1 MNISKNVIRDLLPV
15 YVAGEAS
22 METRALVDVALAED
36 AELREEAGGLAT
48 VPSLPEP
55 PASAD
60 PGIAALKRTQ
70 RLLRKRT
77 FLVGFCYFFT
87 ALTFAFVDRSGG
99 VSYKLAA
106 TVCLGIGLGGWAL
119 FLRNAVRL
127 RDTGL
132 QPRHSIWPQLAW
144 LLGANCILAACG
156 AVLYDWTHWPLLQR
170 QAPLL
175 VPLAMSLAYVG
186 QRLKQFKPN
195 EEVTMPVE
203 TLVTL
208 AERHDREEEE

>member
-22 METRALVDVALAED
+22 SETRALVDAALAED
-36 AELREEAGGLAT
+36 EELRAEAGGLGT
-48 VPSLPEP
+48 VPSWPEP
-55 PASAD
+55 PAPVD

-87 ALTFAFVDRSGG
+87 ALTFAFVGRPGG
-99 VSYKLAA
+99 VPFKLAA
-106 TVCLGIGLGGWAL
+106 TACLAIGLGGWIE

-144 LLGANCILAACG
+144 LLGANCILIACG
-156 AVLYDWTHWPLLQR
+156 AVLYNWTHWSFLDR
-170 QAPLL
+170 QAPL
-175 VPLAMSLAYVG
+175 VIPLAMALTFIG

-195 EEVTMPVE
+195 VEVALPVE

-208 AERHDREEEE
+208 AERHDREEAE